1 MAIMWNKITLRTK
14 LTLLIAMSL
23 SLLTILLTA
32 FAVFNARQS
41 FSIPLENF
49 VTEESLREMHL
60 MARDSQHNFRF
71 YSIIV
76 ACVLMLISTGLAYF
90 LAGRALKPIRHLT
103 EKMESIDVNHL
114 ANPIEVSKNQD
125 EISRLTRTFNSMTK
139 KLHQAFESK
148 KLFAQNA
155 AHELKTPLAS
165 IRSNIDVLELDDEP
179 SPEEYKEV
187 INVVKN
193 STERL
198 INLVEGLLSIN
209 NVMDKARIGQF
220 SSRDVFE
227 TIIRDLN
234 KEIKLKELT
243 VVISGDC
250 MLKGDKVLIERAFSN
265 LVHNAVR
272 YNVEKGK
279 IQINLSE
286 SSISIEDTGIGI
298 PENSLEHIF
307 ETFYCVDTSRSKS
320 LGGNGLGMS
329 IVKNIFDLHSIKV
342 TISSEVGIGTKIILN
357 QLNT

>member
-1 MAIMWNKITLRTK
+1 MWSKMTLRTK

-41 FSIPLENF
+41 FNLPLENF
-49 VTEESLREMHL
+49 MTEENLREMHL

-71 YSIIV
+71 YSVIV
-76 ACVLMLISTGLAYF
+76 ACVLMLVSTGLAYF

-103 EKMESIDVNHL
+103 EKMEAIDVNRL

-125 EISRLTRTFNSMTK
+125 EISRLTRTFNSMTE

-179 SPEEYKEV
+179 SSEEYKEV
-187 INVVKN
+187 ISVVKN

-209 NVMDKARIGQF
+209 SVIDETRTCQF
-220 SSRDVFE
+220 SSRDVFQ
-227 TIIRDLN
+227 TITRDLK
-234 KEIKLKELT
+234 KEIELKELI
-243 VVISGDC
+243 VSISGDC
-250 MLKGDKVLIERAFSN
+250 TLRGDKVLIERAFSN

-272 YNVEKGK
+272 YNVEKGEVK
-279 IQINLSE
+279 IYLTNE
-286 SSISIEDTGIGI
+286 SITIEDTGIGI
-298 PENSLEHIF
+298 PDWGLEHIF

-329 IVKNIFDLHSIKV
+329 IVKNIFDIHNIKV
-342 TISSEVGIGTKIILN
+342 TISSKVGVGTKIILN